1 MNKKEHIINKKC
13 LLEKFSGKGG
23 WTYIPLPEISPNKKT
38 PFGWVIVNGS
48 IDSYELSKHKLL
60 SMGNNKLF
68 LPVKA
73 EIRKK
78 IKKQVGDNVTLRLS
92 IDKSALKI
100 PTEIILCF
108 ENEPQKTYKNFMSF
122 SEGQQKAFLDWI
134 YSAKTEDKKAE
145 RIIKMM
151 DKAIK
156 NENFYK
162 KNRIKPT
169 GNKDV

>member
-1 MNKKEHIINKKC
+1 MNDKKHIVNKKC

-23 WTYIPLPEISPNKKT
+23 WTYIPLPEILLNKKT
-38 PFGWVIVNGS
+38 PFGWVIVNGF
-48 IDSYELSKHKLL
+48 IDDYELSKHKLL
-60 SMGNNKLF
+60 SMGNNQLF

-92 IDKSALKI
+92 IDKSTLKI
-100 PTEIILCF
+100 PAEIILCF
-108 ENEPQKTYKNFMSF
+108 ENEPQKAYKNFINF

-145 RIIKMM
+145 RIITML
-151 DKAIK
+151 DKVIK
-156 NENFYK
+156 NEKFYEK
-162 KNRIKPT
+162 KT
-169 GNKDV
+169 E